1 MRADYDS
8 IHTVRLSRRWGWG
21 LASLIGVLVVIML
34 GWRMLDVAGQRSEAA
49 TLENLHAGLNRLALE
64 ETAQGRTLHRHWLQ
78 ANPFAQLR
86 WQADD
91 YCGELVALSQSRA
104 GCWYFWPAQHWVVH
118 RGDEQAG
125 AVEGIRAWRLRAIP
139 ERSQQAAE
147 TNDSHK
153 AASNGGQSALSNDGL
168 LAVELEQISMGQ
180 LQVYLRAE
188 QEE

>member
-1 MRADYDS
+1 MTVDYDS

-21 LASLIGVLVVIML
+21 LASLIGVLVVAML

-91 YCGELVALSQSRA
+91 YCGELMALSQSRA

-125 AVEGIRAWRLRAIP
+125 AVEGMRAWRLRAIP
-139 ERSQQAAE
+139 ERSQQAE
-147 TNDSHK
+147 K
-153 AASNGGQSALSNDGL
+153 SNDGL
-168 LAVELEQISMGQ
+168 LAVELEQISISQ
-180 LQVYLRAE
+180 LQVYLQAE